1 MVVDGG
7 LSAGCMRN
15 TEGGGGVYHQ
25 KKSKNK
31 YTKIF
36 SIAAYIFQSIHSAK
50 RYLKCTKV
58 HKTSFSKLTKEG
70 IDCTN
75 YTKFGES
82 GGSTN
87 YIKSYRYININLVED
102 WRVQYWSILRS
113 LVTSIDRSDCHLTSP
128 IVERCLMFSIV

>member
-15 TEGGGGVYHQ
+15 TRGGGGVYHQ
-25 KKSKNK
+25 QISRNN
-31 YTKIF
+31 YTNVF
-36 SIAAYIFQSIHSAK
+36 SITAYIFQSIHSAK

-58 HKTSFSKLTKEG
+58 HKTSFSKLTKKG
-70 IDCTN
+70 LDSTN

-87 YIKSYRYININLVED
+87 YIKFLNIVI
-102 WRVQYWSILRS
+102 RILLKTGGS
-113 LVTSIDRSDCHLTSP
+113 NTGPS
-128 IVERCLMFSIV
+128 